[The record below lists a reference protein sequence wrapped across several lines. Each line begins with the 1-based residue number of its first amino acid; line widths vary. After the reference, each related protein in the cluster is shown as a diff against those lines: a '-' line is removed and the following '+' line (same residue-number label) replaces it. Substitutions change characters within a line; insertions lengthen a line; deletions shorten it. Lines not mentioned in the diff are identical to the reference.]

1 MATARRTS
9 TPDYDIVIRGGTV
22 IDGSGHDSRRADV
35 AVSGDR
41 IEAVGTVAGRGREE
55 LDASGLIV
63 APGFVDAH
71 THMDAQVFWDDLGMP
86 ACWHGVTTTVMGNC
100 GFTLAPVRRDEHAL
114 VVRNLERA
122 EDISAEA
129 LAAGLVW
136 RWETF
141 AQYLDAVDSAS
152 KGLNYAASVGH
163 SALRTWAMGERAFD
177 GAATDAD
184 VARMQAELRSALAA
198 GAAGFTTSRSIAHAT
213 SDDRPVASRLASWS
227 EVEALVEI
235 VGDNGA
241 VFQLAPERSRDER
254 ANADFEERLCRLAT
268 TSRAATVFGL
278 FANSLPGTSIGLIE
292 KTVARGGEM
301 YGLTHCRGILSAQS
315 FLTRLGFDNLAEWHD
330 VRRRSLDEQQALLRN
345 PEVRRRLVHSAH
357 HGDYGRAFGPEA
369 SRPHFDSMR
378 VLRDPVLPNP
388 TVAEEA
394 RARRVDPVEAMIDIA
409 LEQNL
414 NVFFLQEL
422 VTQEDGQLI
431 DLMRHARTAMGF
443 SDSGAHVSQIFDSSI
458 YSHLLAYWV
467 RERQELTLEEAIAM
481 ITSRPAHIWRLR
493 DRGRLSE
500 GFAADVTIF
509 DPDTV
514 APTMP
519 AVVTDLPAGA
529 KRIEQ
534 RSTGYIATIVN
545 GQFLIRDGD
554 ATSHRPGKLLRANNQ
569 RQHSSSRR

>member
-1 MATARRTS
+1 MVTARSTS
-9 TPDYDIVIRGGTV
+9 AADYDIVIRGGTV
-22 IDGSGHDSRRADV
+22 IDGSGLESRRADV

-41 IEAVGTVAGRGREE
+41 ITAVGTVAGHGREE
-55 LDASGLIV
+55 LDASGLVV

-71 THMDAQVFWDDLGMP
+71 THMDAQIFWDDLGMP
-86 ACWHGVTTTVMGNC
+86 ACWHGVTTAVMGNC
-100 GFTLAPVRRDEHAL
+100 GFTLAPVRREEHAL

-141 AQYLDAVDSAS
+141 AQYLDAVDSAA

-184 VARMQAELRSALAA
+184 LARMQAELRSALTA

-227 EVEALVEI
+227 EVEALVQI
-235 VGDNGA
+235 VGDSGA
-241 VFQLAPERSRDER
+241 VFQLAPERLRDER
-254 ANADFEERLCRLAT
+254 ANADFEDRLCHLTT

-278 FANSLPGTSIGLIE
+278 FANSLPGTSIDLIE
-292 KTVARGGEM
+292 KTAAQGGEI

-345 PEVRRRLVHSAH
+345 PEVRRRLVQSAH
-357 HGDYGRAFGPEA
+357 HGDYGKSFGPEA
-369 SRPHFDSMR
+369 GRPNFESMR
-378 VLRDPVLPNP
+378 ILRDPVLPNP

-422 VTQEDGQLI
+422 VAQEDDQLI
-431 DLMRHARTAMGF
+431 ALMRHPRTAMGF

-509 DPDTV
+509 DPATV

-519 AVVTDLPAGA
+519 TVVTDLPAGA

-545 GQFLIRDGD
+545 GQFLTRGGD
-554 ATSHRPGKLLRANNQ
+554 ATSNRAGRLLRASNQ
-569 RQHSSSRR
+569 RQHPSSRR